1 MTNRCGR
8 KTRVAIDCRAVK
20 TIYWLFLLLA
30 CYLAAQAAAPQPAMV
45 IKNDYAEYAI
55 SADGNSVG
63 FADRRAGVDYCD
75 PKVKAPFA
83 RVKKGGKEFGA
94 TAAAY
99 ERGVLTARFGEADV
113 TAAINVMAKGHYFLF
128 EVTELRGDGV
138 ESFTFVDVPL
148 TLKGQPD
155 EPFAACALALNLQT
169 NVPELP
175 RANSRLRALCYP
187 RFGFAGA
194 KVALIG
200 CPQKSLRAVM
210 KEVVNAAPELPR
222 TRIGGP
228 WALDSANNYG
238 SYLFNMGDMS
248 EEKVDDWIRLAQSLG
263 ITQIDFHGGQ
273 SFRFGDC
280 HPNPKTY
287 PRGRASFKAVID
299 KLHKAGILAGLHTY
313 AFFMAKNCPW
323 VTPVPDPRLGKD
335 ATFTL
340 AAPLS
345 VEETTVP
352 VEETTEKMSNVT
364 GFFVRN
370 SVTLQ
375 IDDELITYSDVSREP
390 SFGFTKCKRGA
401 HGTRVAAHAK
411 GAKVHHLRE
420 CFGLFVPDGDSTLL
434 TDVAAKTAEMFNECG
449 FDMIYLDALD
459 GEDVI
464 AGAANGWHYGS
475 KFTWEICKRLKR
487 PAIMEMS
494 TFHHHLWFVRSRMG
508 AWDHPTRSHKKFI
521 DIHVAGNESCRRMFL
536 PAHLGWWA
544 FKTWTG
550 PQGEPTFADD
560 IEYLCAKALAND
572 CGLSVMGI
580 TPQNAPKTPALP
592 RLAATVKRYE
602 ELRRSNRVP
611 EAVKEKL
618 RVPGDEFTLVDSE
631 AGAGFGVPAL
641 AGSDNPTIVQQQP
654 AKARTPNLTAP
665 SRATRTGK
673 PQFRRVQYEKH
684 KVLGLD
690 GWSNEWKMTNK
701 FDRQPLQLRIEAL
714 MSAAPYDAPG
724 NVTLADFAD
733 TSGFAKRAPN
743 PAISAKLEPS
753 SQCVKIGKVSGC
765 YTATSKMTTRQG
777 AWSSAGKTFSP
788 PANLTDHEALGVWVH
803 GDGKGEVLNLQLK
816 SPSHLSHADGDHYII
831 VDFTGWRYFELVEP
845 EGQRHADYVWPYG
858 GIYSIYRESIRPTSV
873 ESLNL
878 YFNNLPP
885 KETATCHLSPIRAL
899 PTVKAKLRN
908 PSVTLGGKTIMFP
921 VEIESGQ
928 YLEFGSF
935 KNCKLHGLAGEVI
948 GNVTPQGDA
957 PLLEA
962 GDNQLKFTCEPPTGV
977 NPRVHVTVISHG
989 ELVPAR

>member
-1 MTNRCGR
+1 MN
-8 KTRVAIDCRAVK
+8 AISLVVK
-20 TIYWLFLLLA
+20 TKLWFSLLLV
-30 CYLAAQAAAPQPAMV
+30 CCLVAQAAAQPAMV
-45 IKNDYAEYAI
+45 LKNDYAEFAI
-55 SADGNSVG
+55 GSDGGNVH
-63 FADRRAGVDYCD
+63 FADRRARVNYCEA
-75 PKVKAPFA
+75 KAKTPFA
-83 RVKKGGKEFGA
+83 CVKKGGKEFGA

-99 ERGVLTARFGEADV
+99 ERGVLTARFGEASV
-113 TAAINVMAKGHYFLF
+113 TAVIQVTAKGRYFIF
-128 EVTELRGDGV
+128 EVKDVQGDGV
-138 ESFTFVDVPL
+138 EEFTFVDVPL
-148 TLKGQPD
+148 TLKGRLD
-155 EPFAACALALNLQT
+155 EPFAACALALDLQT
-169 NVPELP
+169 NVRELP
-175 RANSRLRALCYP
+175 GPNSRLRASCYP

-194 KVALIG
+194 KVALVA

-210 KEVVNAAPELPR
+210 KEVVSAAPDVPR

-248 EEKVDDWIRLAQSLG
+248 EEKVDEWIRLAQSLG

-313 AFFMAKNCPW
+313 AFFIARQAPW

-340 AAPLS
+340 AAPLT
-345 VEETTVP
+345 VEATTVP
-352 VEETTEKMSNVT
+352 VEETTEKMSNIT

-390 SFGFTKCKRGA
+390 PYGFTKCKRGA

-420 CFGLFVPDGDSTLL
+420 CFGLFVPDGDSTLI
-434 TDVAAKTAEMFNECG
+434 TEVAAKTAEMFNECG

-494 TFHHHLWFVRSRMG
+494 TFHHHLWFVRARMG

-521 DIHVAGNESCRRMFL
+521 DIHVTGNESCRRMFL

-544 FKTWTG
+544 FKTWAG
-550 PQGEPTFADD
+550 AQGEPTFADD

-592 RLAATVKRYE
+592 RLASIVKRYE
-602 ELRRSNRVP
+602 ELRRSKRVP
-611 EAVKEKL
+611 ESVKEEL
-618 RVPGDEFTLVDSE
+618 RVPGDEFTLVE
-631 AGAGFGVPAL
+631 
-641 AGSDNPTIVQQQP
+641 QP
-654 AKARTPNLTAP
+654 K
-665 SRATRTGK
+665 GK
-673 PQFRRVQYEKH
+673 PQFCRVQYDKH

-714 MSAAPYDAPG
+714 MSAGPYDAPG
-724 NVTLADFAD
+724 NITLADFTD
-733 TSGFAKRAPN
+733 TGNFAKRAPN
-743 PAISAKLEPS
+743 SAISAKLEPS
-753 SQCVKIGKVSGC
+753 SQCVKIGNVSGC
-765 YTATSKMTTRQG
+765 FTATSKTTTRQG
-777 AWSSAGKTFSP
+777 AWASLGQTFLA
-788 PANLTDHEALGVWVH
+788 PANLTGHEALGVWVH

-816 SPSHLSHADGDHYII
+816 SPSHLSHADGDHYIV

-845 EGQRHADYVWPYG
+845 EGQRHADYTWPYG
-858 GIYSIYRESIRPTSV
+858 GIYSIYRESIRPASV

-885 KETATCHLSPIRAL
+885 KDTATCYLGSVRAL

-908 PSVTLGGKTIMFP
+908 PAVALGGKTITFP

-928 YLEFGSF
+928 YLEFHSPTD
-935 KNCKLHGLAGEVI
+935 CKLYGPAGEI
-948 GNVTPQGDA
+948 LGDVTPQGDT
-957 PLLEA
+957 PILEA
-962 GDNQLKFTCEPPTGV
+962 GYNQLKFTCEPPAGL
-977 NPRVHVTVISHG
+977 NPRAHVSVISHG
-989 ELVPAR
+989 DLVGEK

>member
-1 MTNRCGR
+1 
-8 KTRVAIDCRAVK
+8 
-20 TIYWLFLLLA
+20 LLLLFP
-30 CYLAAQAAAPQPAMV
+30 CILAAQTPQPAMV
-45 IKNDYAEYAI
+45 IKNDCAEYAV
-55 SADGNSVG
+55 SAEGGSLR
-63 FADRRAGVDYCD
+63 FTDRRAGVNYCD
-75 PKVKAPFA
+75 AKTKTPFA

-99 ERGVLTARFGEADV
+99 EGGVMTARFGEAGV
-113 TAAINVMAKGHYFLF
+113 TAAIKVTAKGRYFIF
-128 EVTELRGDGV
+128 EVKDVQGDGV
-138 ESFTFVDVPL
+138 EEFTFVDVPL
-148 TLKGQPD
+148 TLKGKAD

-169 NVPELP
+169 NVRELP
-175 RANSRLRALCYP
+175 GPNSRLRASCYP

-210 KEVVNAAPELPR
+210 KEVVSAAPELPR

-238 SYLFNMGDMS
+238 SYLFNSGDMS

-340 AAPLS
+340 AAPLTA
-345 VEETTVP
+345 EATTVP

-390 SFGFTKCKRGA
+390 PYGFTKCKRGA

-434 TDVAAKTAEMFNECG
+434 TEVAAKTAEMFNECG

-459 GEDVI
+459 GEDAI
-464 AGAANGWHYGS
+464 AGRENGWHYGS

-494 TFHHHLWFVRSRMG
+494 TFHHHLWFVRARMG
-508 AWDHPTRSHKKFI
+508 AWDHPTRSHKKFV

-592 RLAATVKRYE
+592 RLASIVKRYE

-611 EAVKEKL
+611 ELVKEKL
-618 RVPGDEFTLVDSE
+618 RVPGEEFTLVE
-631 AGAGFGVPAL
+631 
-641 AGSDNPTIVQQQP
+641 Q
-654 AKARTPNLTAP
+654 AK
-665 SRATRTGK
+665 GK
-673 PQFRRVQYEKH
+673 PQFRHVQYDKH

-701 FDRQPLQLRIEAL
+701 FGRQPLQLRIEAL
-714 MSAAPYDAPG
+714 MSAGPYDAPG
-724 NVTLADFAD
+724 NITLADFAD

-743 PAISAKLEPS
+743 AAIAAKLEPS
-753 SQCVKIGKVSGC
+753 SQCVKVGNASGC

-777 AWSSAGKTFSP
+777 AWSSVGKVFTT
-788 PANLTDHEALGVWVH
+788 PANLAGHEALGVWVH

-816 SPSHLSHADGDHYII
+816 SPAHLSHADGDHYII

-845 EGQRHADYVWPYG
+845 EGERHADYVWPYG
-858 GIYSIYRESIRPTSV
+858 GIYSIYRESIRPSSV

-878 YFNNLPP
+878 YFNNLPS
-885 KETATCHLSPIRAL
+885 KDTVTCYLGPIRAV

-908 PSVTLGGKTIMFP
+908 PTVTLGGKTITFP

-928 YLEFGSF
+928 YLEFRSPSD
-935 KNCKLHGLAGEVI
+935 CKLYGPTGEVL
-948 GNVTPQGDA
+948 GDVTPQGDA
-957 PLLEA
+957 PPLA
-962 GDNQLKFTCEPPTGV
+962 PGDNQLKFTCEPPAGL
-977 NPRVHVTVISHG
+977 NPRAHVSVISHG
-989 ELVPAR
+989 EVLSGK

>member
-1 MTNRCGR
+1 
-8 KTRVAIDCRAVK
+8 
-20 TIYWLFLLLA
+20 
-30 CYLAAQAAAPQPAMV
+30 MV
-45 IKNDYAEYAI
+45 IKNDYAEYVI
-55 SADGNSVG
+55 GSDGNSLR
-63 FADRRAGVDYCD
+63 FADRRAGVNYCD
-75 PKVKAPFA
+75 VKTKAPFA

-94 TAAAY
+94 TTAAY
-99 ERGVLTARFGEADV
+99 ERGVLTALFGEAGV
-113 TAAINVMAKGHYFLF
+113 TATIKVTSKGRYFIF
-128 EVTELRGDGV
+128 EVKELQGDGV
-138 ESFTFVDVPL
+138 EAFAFVDVPL

-175 RANSRLRALCYP
+175 RANSRLRAFCYP

-194 KVALIG
+194 KVALIA

-210 KEVVNAAPELPR
+210 KEVVSAAPDLPR
-222 TRIGGP
+222 SRIGGP
-228 WALDSANNYG
+228 WALDSVNNYG
-238 SYLFNMGDMS
+238 SYLFNSGDMS
-248 EEKVDDWIRLAQSLG
+248 EEKVDNWIRLAQSLG
-263 ITQIDFHGGQ
+263 ITQIDFHGGH

-280 HPNPKTY
+280 EPNPKTY

-323 VTPVPDPRLGKD
+323 VTPVPDPRLAKD

-340 AAPLS
+340 ATPLTA
-345 VEETTVP
+345 EATAVP
-352 VEETTEKMSNVT
+352 VEESTEKMSNVT

-375 IDDELITYSDVSREP
+375 IDDELITYSDVSREAP
-390 SFGFTKCKRGA
+390 WQFTKCKRGA
-401 HGTRVAAHAK
+401 HGTRVATHAK

-464 AGAANGWHYGS
+464 AGRENGWHYGS
-475 KFTWEICKRLKR
+475 KFTFEICKRLKR

-494 TFHHHLWFVRSRMG
+494 TFHHHLWFVRARMG

-521 DIHVAGNESCRRMFL
+521 DIHCAGNESCRRMFL

-560 IEYLCAKALAND
+560 IEYLCGKALAND
-572 CGLSVMGI
+572 SGLSVMGI
-580 TPQNAPKTPALP
+580 TPENAPKTPALP
-592 RLAATVKRYE
+592 RLAAIVKRYE
-602 ELRRSNRVP
+602 ELRRANRVS

-618 RVPGDEFTLVDSE
+618 RVPGDEFTLVDRN
-631 AGAGFGVPAL
+631 A
-641 AGSDNPTIVQQQP
+641 D
-654 AKARTPNLTAP
+654 TPVRAAS
-665 SRATRTGK
+665 SRPNNADRSVRVTEEGK
-673 PQFRRVQYEKH
+673 PQFRRVQYDKH

-690 GWSNEWKMTNK
+690 GWSNEWKMTNR

-714 MSAAPYDAPG
+714 MSAGSYDAPG
-724 NVTLADFAD
+724 NITLADFAD
-733 TSGFAKRAPN
+733 TGGFAKRVPQ

-765 YTATSKMTTRQG
+765 YTVTSKMATRQG
-777 AWSSAGKTFSP
+777 AWSSTGKTFSP
-788 PANLTDHEALGVWVH
+788 PANLTGHEALGVWVY

-816 SPSHLSHADGDHYII
+816 SLSHLSHADGDHYII

-845 EGQRHADYVWPYG
+845 EGQRHADYTWPYG
-858 GIYSIYRESIRPTSV
+858 GIYSIYRESIRPASI
-873 ESLNL
+873 EGLNL

-885 KETATCHLSPIRAL
+885 KETATCYLSPIRAL

-908 PSVTLGGKTIMFP
+908 LAVTLGGKTITFP

-928 YLEFGSF
+928 YLEFRSPSD
-935 KNCKLHGLAGEVI
+935 CKLYGPAGEVLSD
-948 GNVTPQGDA
+948 VTPQGDA
-957 PLLEA
+957 PILEQ
-962 GDNQLKFTCEPPTGV
+962 GDNQVKFTCEPPAGL
-977 NPRVHVTVISHG
+977 NPRAHVSVISHG
-989 ELVPAR
+989 DSVDTN

>member
-1 MTNRCGR
+1 
-8 KTRVAIDCRAVK
+8 
-20 TIYWLFLLLA
+20 
-30 CYLAAQAAAPQPAMV
+30 MV
-45 IKNDYAEYAI
+45 LKNGHVEYAI
-55 SADGNSVG
+55 GSDGGNAR
-63 FADRRAGVDYCD
+63 FADRRTGVNYCD
-75 PKVKAPFA
+75 AKTKTPFA
-83 RVKKGGKEFGA
+83 RVKKGGKEFSA
-94 TAAAY
+94 TAATY
-99 ERGVLTARFGEADV
+99 ERGVLTARFGEAGV
-113 TAAINVMAKGHYFLF
+113 TATVKVTVKGHYFIF
-128 EVTELRGDGV
+128 EVKEVQGDGV
-138 ESFTFVDVPL
+138 EEFTFVDVPL
-148 TLKGQPD
+148 TLKGRPD

-169 NVPELP
+169 NVRELP
-175 RANSRLRALCYP
+175 GPNSRLRASCYP

-194 KVALIG
+194 KVALIA

-210 KEVVNAAPELPR
+210 KEVVSAAPDVPR

-228 WALDSANNYG
+228 WAMDSANNYG

-313 AFFMAKNCPW
+313 AFFMAKQTPW

-340 AAPLS
+340 AAPLTAEATA
-345 VEETTVP
+345 VL
-352 VEETTEKMSNVT
+352 VEETTEKMSNIT

-375 IDDELITYSDVSREP
+375 VDDELITYSDVSREP
-390 SFGFTKCKRGA
+390 PYGFTKCKRGA
-401 HGTRVAAHAK
+401 HGTRVTAHAK

-434 TDVAAKTAEMFNECG
+434 TEVAAKTAEMFNECG

-464 AGAANGWHYGS
+464 AGRENGWHYGS

-494 TFHHHLWFVRSRMG
+494 TFHHHLWFVRARMG

-592 RLAATVKRYE
+592 RLASIVKRYE
-602 ELRRSNRVP
+602 ELRRAKYFP
-611 EAVKEKL
+611 ESVKGKL
-618 RVPGDEFTLVDSE
+618 RVSGDEFTLVE
-631 AGAGFGVPAL
+631 
-641 AGSDNPTIVQQQP
+641 QP
-654 AKARTPNLTAP
+654 K
-665 SRATRTGK
+665 GK
-673 PQFRRVQYEKH
+673 PQFRRVQYDTH

-690 GWSNEWKMTNK
+690 GWSNEWKTTNK
-701 FDRQPLQLRIEAL
+701 FERQPLQLRIEAL
-714 MSAAPYDAPG
+714 MSAGSYDAPG
-724 NVTLADFAD
+724 NITLTDFAD
-733 TSGFAKRAPN
+733 MSGFARRVPT

-753 SQCVKIGKVSGC
+753 SQCVKVGKVSGC

-777 AWSSAGKTFSP
+777 AWSSAGKTFAP
-788 PANLTDHEALGVWVH
+788 LANLTDHEALGVWVH
-803 GDGKGEVLNLQLK
+803 GDGKGEVLNFQLK

-845 EGQRHADYVWPYG
+845 EGQRHADYMWPYG
-858 GIYSIYRESIRPTSV
+858 GIYSIYRESIRPASV

-885 KETATCHLSPIRAL
+885 KETATCYISPIRAL
-899 PTVKAKLRN
+899 PTMKAKLRN
-908 PSVTLGGKTIMFP
+908 PAITLGGKTITFP

-928 YLEFGSF
+928 YLEFRSASD
-935 KNCKLHGLAGEVI
+935 CKLYGPTGEML
-948 GNVTPQGDA
+948 GDVTPQGDA
-957 PLLEA
+957 PLLER
-962 GDNQLKFTCEPPTGV
+962 GDNTVKFACEPPAGL
-977 NPRVHVTVISHG
+977 NPRANISVISHG
-989 ELVPAR
+989 EFVSGK

>member
-1 MTNRCGR
+1 MET
-8 KTRVAIDCRAVK
+8 KPWFSQLI
-20 TIYWLFLLLA
+20 A
-30 CYLAAQAAAPQPAMV
+30 CCLVAQATAQPAMV
-45 IKNDYAEYAI
+45 LKNDHAELAI
-55 SADGNSVG
+55 GNDGGNVR
-63 FADRRAGVDYCD
+63 FADRRAVVNYCD
-75 PKVKAPFA
+75 TKAKTPFA

-99 ERGVLTARFGEADV
+99 ERGVLTARFGEAGV
-113 TAAINVMAKGHYFLF
+113 TAAIKVTAKGHYFIF
-128 EVTELRGDGV
+128 EVKDVQGDGV
-138 ESFTFVDVPL
+138 EEFTFVDVPL
-148 TLKGQPD
+148 TIKGRPD

-169 NVPELP
+169 NVRELP
-175 RANSRLRALCYP
+175 GPNSRLRASCYS

-194 KVALIG
+194 KVALVG

-210 KEVVNAAPELPR
+210 KEVVSAAPDVPR
-222 TRIGGP
+222 SRIGGP

-280 HPNPKTY
+280 QPNPKTY

-313 AFFMAKNCPW
+313 AFFIAKQAPW

-340 AAPLS
+340 AAPLT
-345 VEETTVP
+345 VEATTVP
-352 VEETTEKMSNVT
+352 VEETTEKMSNIT

-375 IDDELITYSDVSREP
+375 IDDELITYSDVAREP
-390 SFGFTKCKRGA
+390 PFNFAKCKRGA

-434 TDVAAKTAEMFNECG
+434 TEVAAKTAEMFNECG

-494 TFHHHLWFVRSRMG
+494 TFHHHLWFVRARMG

-521 DIHVAGNESCRRMFL
+521 DIHVTGNESCRRMFL

-544 FKTWTG
+544 FKTWAG
-550 PQGEPTFADD
+550 AQGEPTFADD

-592 RLAATVKRYE
+592 RLAAIVKRYE

-618 RVPGDEFTLVDSE
+618 RMPGDEFTLVE
-631 AGAGFGVPAL
+631 
-641 AGSDNPTIVQQQP
+641 QP
-654 AKARTPNLTAP
+654 KAKL
-665 SRATRTGK
+665 
-673 PQFRRVQYEKH
+673 QFRRVQYDKH

-701 FDRQPLQLRIEAL
+701 FGRQPLQLRIEAL
-714 MSAAPYDAPG
+714 MSAGPYDAPG
-724 NVTLADFAD
+724 NITLADFAD
-733 TSGFAKRAPN
+733 TSGFAKRVPN
-743 PAISAKLEPS
+743 SAISAILEPS
-753 SQCVKIGKVSGC
+753 SQCVKVGNVSGC
-765 YTATSKMTTRQG
+765 FTATIKMATRQG
-777 AWSSAGKTFSP
+777 AWSSAGRIFTP
-788 PANLTDHEALGVWVH
+788 PANLTGHEALGVWVH

-816 SPSHLSHADGDHYII
+816 SPAHLSHADGDHYII

-858 GIYSIYRESIRPTSV
+858 GIYSIYRESIRPASV

-885 KETATCHLSPIRAL
+885 KETATCYLSPIRAL
-899 PTVKAKLRN
+899 PTLKAKLRN

-928 YLEFGSF
+928 YLEFRSPTD
-935 KNCKLHGLAGEVI
+935 CKLYGPAGEVFAD
-948 GNVTPQGDA
+948 VTPQGDV
-957 PLLEA
+957 PLIET
-962 GDNQLKFTCEPPTGV
+962 GDNQLKFTCEPPAGL
-977 NPRVHVTVISHG
+977 NPRVHVSVISHG
-989 ELVPAR
+989 NELDASQR

>member
-1 MTNRCGR
+1 M
-8 KTRVAIDCRAVK
+8 KTSTSVLFAFYLVAQTA
-20 TIYWLFLLLA
+20 TS
-30 CYLAAQAAAPQPAMV
+30 QPAMV
-45 IKNDYAEYAI
+45 VKNDYAEYAI
-55 SADGNSVG
+55 GSDGSSVR

-75 PKVKAPFA
+75 PKAKAPFA

-99 ERGVLTARFGEADV
+99 ERGVLTARFGEAGV
-113 TAAINVMAKGHYFLF
+113 TATIKVTAKGRYFVF
-128 EVTELRGDGV
+128 EVKELQGDGV
-138 ESFTFVDVPL
+138 ENFAFVDIPL

-175 RANSRLRALCYP
+175 RANSRLRAFCYP

-194 KVALIG
+194 KVALIA

-210 KEVVNAAPELPR
+210 KEVVSAAPELPR

-228 WALDSANNYG
+228 WALDSVNNYG

-323 VTPVPDPRLGKD
+323 VTPVPDPRLAKD

-340 AAPLS
+340 AAPLTA
-345 VEETTVP
+345 EATAVP

-375 IDDELITYSDVSREP
+375 VDDELITYSDVSREP
-390 SFGFTKCKRGA
+390 PWQFTKCKRGA

-434 TDVAAKTAEMFNECG
+434 TEVAAKTAEMFNECG

-464 AGAANGWHYGS
+464 AGRENGWHYGS

-494 TFHHHLWFVRSRMG
+494 TFHHHLWFVRARMG

-521 DIHVAGNESCRRMFL
+521 DIHCAGNESCRRMFL

-560 IEYLCAKALAND
+560 IEYLCTKALANN

-580 TPQNAPKTPALP
+580 TPENAPKTPALP
-592 RLAATVKRYE
+592 RLAAIVKRYE
-602 ELRRSNRVP
+602 ELRRAKYFP
-611 EAVKEKL
+611 ESVKEKL
-618 RVPGDEFTLVDSE
+618 RVPGDEFTLVDLD
-631 AGAGFGVPAL
+631 AGSGFGVPAL
-641 AGSDNPTIVQQQP
+641 AGSHNSSAIQTKP
-654 AKARTPNLTAP
+654 AKAGTPNP
-665 SRATRTGK
+665 GRF
-673 PQFRRVQYEKH
+673 QFRRVQYDKH
-684 KVLGLD
+684 KVLSLD

-701 FDRQPLQLRIEAL
+701 FSRQPLQLRIEAL
-714 MSAAPYDAPG
+714 MSAGPYDAPS
-724 NVTLADFAD
+724 NITLTDFAD
-733 TSGFAKRAPN
+733 PSSFAKRAPS

-765 YTATSKMTTRQG
+765 YTAMSKMATRQG

-788 PANLTDHEALGVWVH
+788 PANLTRHEALGVWVH

-831 VDFTGWRYFELVEP
+831 VDFAGWRYFELIEP
-845 EGQRHADYVWPYG
+845 EGRRHADYKWPYG
-858 GIYSIYRESIRPTSV
+858 GIYSIYRESIRPASV

-885 KETATCHLSPIRAL
+885 KDTATCHLSPIRAL

-908 PSVTLGGKTIMFP
+908 PSVAVGGKTIIFP

-928 YLEFGSF
+928 YLEFRSPSD
-935 KNCKLHGLAGEVI
+935 CKLYGPTGEVLSD
-948 GNVTPQGDA
+948 VTPQGGA
-957 PLLEA
+957 PILEPGENA
-962 GDNQLKFTCEPPTGV
+962 VKFTCEPPAGL
-977 NPRVHVTVISHG
+977 NPRAHVSVISHG
-989 ELVPAR
+989 ELVDSK

>member
-1 MTNRCGR
+1 
-8 KTRVAIDCRAVK
+8 
-20 TIYWLFLLLA
+20 
-30 CYLAAQAAAPQPAMV
+30 MV
-45 IKNDYAEYAI
+45 LKNDYAQLAI
-55 SADGNSVG
+55 GGDGSNTRFS
-63 FADRRAGVDYCD
+63 DRRAGVNYCD
-75 PKVKAPFA
+75 AKTKTPFA
-83 RVKKGGKEFGA
+83 RVKKGGREFGA
-94 TAAAY
+94 TATAY
-99 ERGVLTARFGEADV
+99 ERGVLTAQFGEAGV
-113 TAAINVMAKGHYFLF
+113 TATIKITTKGRYFLF
-128 EVTELRGDGV
+128 EVQDVQGDGV
-138 ESFTFVDVPL
+138 EEFTFVDVPL
-148 TLKGQPD
+148 TLKGRPD

-169 NVPELP
+169 NVRELP
-175 RANSRLRALCYP
+175 GPNSRLRASCYP

-194 KVALIG
+194 KVALVA

-210 KEVVNAAPELPR
+210 KEVVSAAPDVPR
-222 TRIGGP
+222 TGIGGP
-228 WALDSANNYG
+228 WALDSADNYG

-280 HPNPKTY
+280 QPNPKTY

-313 AFFMAKNCPW
+313 AFFMAKQTPW

-340 AAPLS
+340 AAPLTA
-345 VEETTVP
+345 EGTTVP
-352 VEETTEKMSNVT
+352 VEETTEKMLNVT

-390 SFGFTKCKRGA
+390 PFGFTKCKRGA

-434 TDVAAKTAEMFNECG
+434 TEVAAKTAEMFNECG

-494 TFHHHLWFVRSRMG
+494 TFHHHLWFVRARMG

-592 RLAATVKRYE
+592 RLAAIVKRYE
-602 ELRRSNRVP
+602 ELRRSKRVP

-618 RVPGDEFTLVDSE
+618 RVPGDEFTLVE
-631 AGAGFGVPAL
+631 
-641 AGSDNPTIVQQQP
+641 QP
-654 AKARTPNLTAP
+654 K
-665 SRATRTGK
+665 GK
-673 PQFRRVQYEKH
+673 LQFRRVQYDKH

-701 FDRQPLQLRIEAL
+701 FGRQPLQLRIEAL
-714 MSAAPYDAPG
+714 MSTGPYDAPG
-724 NVTLADFAD
+724 NITLADFTD
-733 TSGFAKRAPN
+733 TSAFAKRVPT

-753 SQCVKIGKVSGC
+753 SQCVKMGNVSGC
-765 YTATSKMTTRQG
+765 YTATSKMTMRQG

-788 PANLTDHEALGVWVH
+788 PANLTGHEALGVWVH

-816 SPSHLSHADGDHYII
+816 SPPQFSHADGDHYIT
-831 VDFTGWRYFELVEP
+831 VDFTGWRYFELIEP
-845 EGQRHADYVWPYG
+845 ESQSHADHVWPYG
-858 GIYSIYRESIRPTSV
+858 NIYSIYRESIRPASV

-885 KETATCHLSPIRAL
+885 KDTATCHLSPVRAL

-908 PSVTLGGKTIMFP
+908 PSVTLGGKTITFP

-928 YLEFGSF
+928 YLEFHSPTD
-935 KNCKLHGLAGEVI
+935 CKLYGPAGEVLCD
-948 GNVTPQGDA
+948 VTPQGDS
-957 PLLEA
+957 PLLEP
-962 GDNQLKFTCEPPTGV
+962 GDNAIKFTCEPPADL
-977 NPRVHVTVISHG
+977 NPRAHVSVICHG
-989 ELVPAR
+989 ELIGEK

>member
-1 MTNRCGR
+1 M
-8 KTRVAIDCRAVK
+8 KTSTSVLFAFCLVAQTA
-20 TIYWLFLLLA
+20 TS
-30 CYLAAQAAAPQPAMV
+30 QPAIV
-45 IKNDYAEYAI
+45 IKNDYAEFAI
-55 SADGNSVG
+55 GGDGNSMR
-63 FADRRAGVDYCD
+63 FADRRAGVNYCD
-75 PKVKAPFA
+75 PKAKAPFA

-94 TAAAY
+94 TAVTY
-99 ERGVLTARFGEADV
+99 ERGVLTARFGEAGV
-113 TAAINVMAKGHYFLF
+113 TAAIKVTTKGHYFVF
-128 EVTELRGDGV
+128 EVKELQGDGV
-138 ESFTFVDVPL
+138 EEFAFVDLPL

-169 NVPELP
+169 NVRELP
-175 RANSRLRALCYP
+175 GPNRRLRASCYP

-194 KVALIG
+194 KVALVA

-210 KEVVNAAPELPR
+210 KEVVSAAPELPR
-222 TRIGGP
+222 SRIGGP
-228 WALDSANNYG
+228 WALDSINNYG
-238 SYLFNMGDMS
+238 SYLFNSSDMS
-248 EEKVDDWIRLAQSLG
+248 EEKVDNWIRLAQSLG

-340 AAPLS
+340 AAPL
-345 VEETTVP
+345 EAAATAVP
-352 VEETTEKMSNVT
+352 VEESTEKMSNVT

-375 IDDELITYSDVSREP
+375 VDDELITYSDVLREP
-390 SFGFTKCKRGA
+390 PYGFTKCKRGA

-475 KFTWEICKRLKR
+475 KFTFEICKRLKR

-494 TFHHHLWFVRSRMG
+494 TFHHHLWFVRARMG

-521 DIHVAGNESCRRMFL
+521 DIHCAGNESCRRMFL

-580 TPQNAPKTPALP
+580 TPENAPKTPALP
-592 RLAATVKRYE
+592 RLAAIVKRYE
-602 ELRRSNRVP
+602 ELRRAKCFSKT
-611 EAVKEKL
+611 VKEKL
-618 RVPGDEFTLVDSE
+618 RVPGDEFTLVE
-631 AGAGFGVPAL
+631 
-641 AGSDNPTIVQQQP
+641 QP
-654 AKARTPNLTAP
+654 K
-665 SRATRTGK
+665 GK
-673 PQFRRVQYEKH
+673 PQFCRVQYDKH

-690 GWSNEWKMTNK
+690 GWSNEWKTTNK
-701 FDRQPLQLRIEAL
+701 FSRQPLQLRIEAL
-714 MSAAPYDAPG
+714 MSAGPYDAPG
-724 NVTLADFAD
+724 NITLADFAD
-733 TSGFAKRAPN
+733 TSGFAKRVPN

-753 SQCVKIGKVSGC
+753 SQCVKVGKVSGC
-765 YTATSKMTTRQG
+765 YTAASKMTTRQG
-777 AWSSAGKTFSP
+777 AWSNVGKTFSP
-788 PANLTDHEALGVWVH
+788 PANLTGHEALGVWVH

-816 SPSHLSHADGDHYII
+816 SPSHLSHADGDHYIT

-845 EGQRHADYVWPYG
+845 EGQRHADYTWPYG
-858 GIYSIYRESIRPTSV
+858 GIYSIYRESIRPASI

-885 KETATCHLSPIRAL
+885 KETATCYLSPVRAL
-899 PTVKAKLRN
+899 PTLKAKLRN
-908 PSVTLGGKTIMFP
+908 PSVTLGGKTITFP

-928 YLEFGSF
+928 YLEFRSPSD
-935 KNCKLHGLAGEVI
+935 CKLYGPTGEVL
-948 GNVTPQGDA
+948 GDVTPQGDA
-957 PLLEA
+957 PVLEP
-962 GDNQLKFTCEPPTGV
+962 GDSQLRFTCEPPAGLS
-977 NPRVHVTVISHG
+977 PRAHVSVISHG
-989 ELVPAR
+989 ELVGK

>member
-1 MTNRCGR
+1 
-8 KTRVAIDCRAVK
+8 
-20 TIYWLFLLLA
+20 
-30 CYLAAQAAAPQPAMV
+30 MV
-45 IKNDYAEYAI
+45 LKGDYAEYAI
-55 SADGNSVG
+55 GDDGANLRFV
-63 FADRRAGVDYCD
+63 DRRAGVNCCD
-75 PKVKAPFA
+75 SKTKTSFA
-83 RVKKGGKEFGA
+83 RVRKGGREFGA
-94 TAAAY
+94 TTTAY
-99 ERGVLTARFGEADV
+99 ERGVLTAQFGEAGV
-113 TAAINVMAKGHYFLF
+113 TATIKVTPRGHYFIF
-128 EVTELRGDGV
+128 EVKDLQGDGV
-138 ESFTFVDVPL
+138 EEFTFVDVPL

-169 NVPELP
+169 NVREFPGP
-175 RANSRLRALCYP
+175 NSRLRASCYP

-194 KVALIG
+194 KVALVA

-210 KEVVNAAPELPR
+210 KEVVSAAPELPR
-222 TRIGGP
+222 SRIGGP
-228 WALDSANNYG
+228 WALDSVNNYG
-238 SYLFNMGDMS
+238 SYLFNSGNMS

-280 HPNPKTY
+280 EPNPKTY
-287 PRGRASFKAVID
+287 PRGRASFKVVID

-313 AFFMAKNCPW
+313 AFFMARNCPW

-335 ATFTL
+335 STFTL
-340 AAPLS
+340 AAPLP
-345 VEETTVP
+345 VEATAVP

-375 IDDELITYSDVSREP
+375 VDDELITYSDVSHEVP
-390 SFGFTKCKRGA
+390 WQFTKCKRGA
-401 HGTRVAAHAK
+401 WGTRVAAHAK

-475 KFTWEICKRLKR
+475 KFTFEICKRLKR

-521 DIHVAGNESCRRMFL
+521 DVHCVGNDLCRRIFL

-550 PQGEPTFADD
+550 PQGEPTFTDD

-572 CGLSVMGI
+572 SGLSVMGI
-580 TPQNAPKTPALP
+580 TPENAPKTPALP
-592 RLAATVKRYE
+592 RLAAIVKSYE
-602 ELRRSNRVP
+602 ELRRAKYFP
-611 EAVKEKL
+611 ESVKEKL
-618 RVPGDEFTLVDSE
+618 RVPGDEFTLVE
-631 AGAGFGVPAL
+631 
-641 AGSDNPTIVQQQP
+641 QP
-654 AKARTPNLTAP
+654 KGRF
-665 SRATRTGK
+665 
-673 PQFRRVQYEKH
+673 QFRRVEYDQH

-690 GWSNEWKMTNK
+690 GWSNEWRMTNK
-701 FDRQPLQLRIEAL
+701 FGRQPIQLRIEAL
-714 MSAAPYDAPG
+714 MSAGSYDAPG
-724 NVTLADFAD
+724 NLTLADFAD
-733 TSGFAKRAPN
+733 TSGFARRVPTS
-743 PAISAKLEPS
+743 AITAKFEPS
-753 SQCVKIGKVSGC
+753 SQCVKIGNVSGC
-765 YTATSKMTTRQG
+765 YTVTSKTTTRQG
-777 AWSSAGKTFSP
+777 AWSNEGKTFLP
-788 PANLTDHEALGVWVH
+788 LANLTGHEALGVWVH

-816 SPSHLSHADGDHYII
+816 SPVHLSHAAGDHYII

-845 EGQRHADYVWPYG
+845 EGQRHADYRWPYG
-858 GIYSIYRESIRPTSV
+858 DVYSIYRESIRPASV

-885 KETATCHLSPIRAL
+885 KDTATCYLSPIRAL

-908 PSVTLGGKTIMFP
+908 PAVMLGGKTITFP

-928 YLEFGSF
+928 YLEFRSPTD
-935 KNCKLHGLAGEVI
+935 CKLYGPAGEALGDVI
-948 GNVTPQGDA
+948 PQGDA
-957 PLLEA
+957 PLLET
-962 GDNQLKFTCEPPTGV
+962 GENPIKFTCEPLAGL
-977 NPRVHVTVISHG
+977 NPRAHVTVISQG
-989 ELVPAR
+989 DLIGR